1 MKMKLLYNLCR
12 GDGFWM
18 VNDGTWQ
25 GGYKGG
31 GNIGKGIRMLKCKL
45 ILGC

>member
-12 GDGFWM
+12 RGWLLD
-18 VNDGTWQ
+18 DGTWQ

-31 GNIGKGIRMLKCKL
+31 GNIGKGIGVFKSEL
-45 ILGC
+45 IFGC